1 LNIDLFYFIII
12 GIFFIVGF
20 LLSFLLKL
28 KKKKKIDETV
38 PLQIDDETVP
48 LQIDNNLEIIEVL
61 ENKKQ
66 LQIDNIILKLSD
78 IQIRLDLLESK
89 VSQSKNQPRYEN
101 IEDNIIKN
109 ITDNQDNT
117 SHHNEI
123 NDITKQYIPK
133 KSLIENV
140 KGKSLI
146 NDKHNATE
154 HYILKII
161 SKEPLTS
168 NEIKNAIGRT
178 REHTS
183 RLMKKLYELKLVDR
197 DITTKPFK
205 YKLTEQGIKY
215 IGEQVEKKEI
225 NEEKALNSSYTN
237 DSLID
242 LTK

>member
-1 LNIDLFYFIII
+1 MTINLFYFIII

-20 LLSFLLKL
+20 LLSYLLKL
-28 KKKKKIDETV
+28 QKKKRVGETV
-38 PLQIDDETVP
+38 PLQM
-48 LQIDNNLEIIEVL
+48 DNNLEIIEIL

-66 LQIDNIILKLSD
+66 LQIDNIILKLND

-89 VSQSKNQPRYEN
+89 VSQSKNLPRYEN
-101 IEDNIIKN
+101 REDNIIKN
-109 ITDNQDNT
+109 ITDNQYIT

-123 NDITKQYIPK
+123 NNITKQYIPK
-133 KSLIENV
+133 KSLIEKV
-140 KGKSLI
+140 KGKSLII

-161 SKEPLTS
+161 LKEPLTS

-205 YKLTEQGIKY
+205 YKLTEQGKKY

-225 NEEKALNSSYTN
+225 KEEKTLNSTYTN
-237 DSLID
+237 DSIID

>member
-1 LNIDLFYFIII
+1 MNIDLFYFIII

-20 LLSFLLKL
+20 LLSYLLKL
-28 KKKKKIDETV
+28 QKKKRV
-38 PLQIDDETVP
+38 GETVP
-48 LQIDNNLEIIEVL
+48 LQIDNNLEIIEIL

-66 LQIDNIILKLSD
+66 LQIDNIILKLND

-89 VSQSKNQPRYEN
+89 VSQSKNLPRYEN
-101 IEDNIIKN
+101 TEDNIIKN
-109 ITDNQDNT
+109 ITDNKDIT

-133 KSLIENV
+133 KSQIEKV
-140 KGKSLI
+140 KDKSLII

-161 SKEPLTS
+161 LKEPLTS

-205 YKLTEQGIKY
+205 YKLTEQGKKY

-225 NEEKALNSSYTN
+225 NEEKTLNSTYTN
-237 DSLID
+237 DSIID

>member
-1 LNIDLFYFIII
+1 MDIDIIYFIVT

-20 LLSFLLKL
+20 LLSHLLKIR
-28 KKKKKIDETV
+28 KKIVSQTV
-38 PLQIDDETVP
+38 PLQRND
-48 LQIDNNLEIIEVL
+48 NLEILEVI

-66 LQIDNIILKLSD
+66 LQIDNIILKLND

-89 VSQSKNQPRYEN
+89 VSQSKNQSPYEHMV
-101 IEDNIIKN
+101 DNTIKN
-109 ITDNQDNT
+109 ITENYDNT
-117 SHHNEI
+117 SHHNDI
-123 NDITKQYIPK
+123 NDITQQSIPK
-133 KSLIENV
+133 TSQIEKVKSKTIIL
-140 KGKSLI
+140 

-161 SKEPLTS
+161 LKESLTS

-183 RLMKKLYELKLVDR
+183 RLMKKLYELQLVDR

-205 YKLTEQGIKY
+205 YKLTEQGKKY

-225 NEEKALNSSYTN
+225 NQENPLNPSYTN

-242 LTK
+242 FTK

>member
-1 LNIDLFYFIII
+1 MNIDLFYFIII

-20 LLSFLLKL
+20 LLSYLLKL
-28 KKKKKIDETV
+28 QKKKRVGES
-38 PLQIDDETVP
+38 VP
-48 LQIDNNLEIIEVL
+48 LQIDNNLEIIEIL

-66 LQIDNIILKLSD
+66 LQIDNIILKLND

-89 VSQSKNQPRYEN
+89 VSQSKNLPRYEN

-109 ITDNQDNT
+109 ITDNQDIT

-123 NDITKQYIPK
+123 NDITKQYISK
-133 KSLIENV
+133 KSQIEKV
-140 KGKSLI
+140 KGKSLII

-197 DITTKPFK
+197 DITTKPFN
-205 YKLTEQGIKY
+205 YKLTEQG
-215 IGEQVEKKEI
+215 KK
-225 NEEKALNSSYTN
+225 
-237 DSLID
+237 
-242 LTK
+242 

>member
-1 LNIDLFYFIII
+1 MTIDLFYFIII

-20 LLSFLLKL
+20 LLSYLLKL
-28 KKKKKIDETV
+28 QKKKRVGETV
-38 PLQIDDETVP
+38 PLQM
-48 LQIDNNLEIIEVL
+48 DNNLEIIEIL

-66 LQIDNIILKLSD
+66 LQIDNIILKLND

-89 VSQSKNQPRYEN
+89 VSQSKNLPRYEN
-101 IEDNIIKN
+101 REDNIIKN
-109 ITDNQDNT
+109 ITDNQYIT

-133 KSLIENV
+133 KSLIEKV
-140 KGKSLI
+140 KGKSLII

-161 SKEPLTS
+161 LKEPLTS

-205 YKLTEQGIKY
+205 YKLTEQGKKY

-225 NEEKALNSSYTN
+225 NEEKTLNSSYTN
-237 DSLID
+237 DSIID

>member
-1 LNIDLFYFIII
+1 MNIDLFYFIII

-20 LLSFLLKL
+20 LLSYLLKL
-28 KKKKKIDETV
+28 QKKKRVGES
-38 PLQIDDETVP
+38 VP
-48 LQIDNNLEIIEVL
+48 LQIDNNLEIIEIL

-66 LQIDNIILKLSD
+66 LQIDNIILKLND

-89 VSQSKNQPRYEN
+89 VSQSKNHPKYEN

-109 ITDNQDNT
+109 ITDNQGIT

-123 NDITKQYIPK
+123 NDITKQYISK
-133 KSLIENV
+133 KSQIEKV
-140 KGKSLI
+140 KGKSLII

-161 SKEPLTS
+161 LKEPLTS

-205 YKLTEQGIKY
+205 YKLTEQGKKY

-225 NEEKALNSSYTN
+225 NEEKTLNSSYTN
-237 DSLID
+237 DSIID

>member
-1 LNIDLFYFIII
+1 MDIDIIYFIVT

-20 LLSFLLKL
+20 LLSHLLKIR
-28 KKKKKIDETV
+28 KKVVSQTV
-38 PLQIDDETVP
+38 PLQRND
-48 LQIDNNLEIIEVL
+48 NLEILEVI

-66 LQIDNIILKLSD
+66 LQIDNIILKLND

-89 VSQSKNQPRYEN
+89 VSQSKNQSPYEHMV
-101 IEDNIIKN
+101 DNTIKN
-109 ITDNQDNT
+109 ITENNFNT
-117 SHHNEI
+117 SHHNDI
-123 NDITKQYIPK
+123 NDITQQSISK
-133 KSLIENV
+133 KSQIEKV
-140 KGKSLI
+140 KSKTIIL

-161 SKEPLTS
+161 LKESLTS

-183 RLMKKLYELKLVDR
+183 RLMKKLYELQLVDR

-205 YKLTEQGIKY
+205 YKLTEQGKKY

-225 NEEKALNSSYTN
+225 NQENPLNSSYTN

>member
-1 LNIDLFYFIII
+1 MDIDIIYFIVT

-20 LLSFLLKL
+20 LLSHLLKIR
-28 KKKKKIDETV
+28 KKVVSQTV
-38 PLQIDDETVP
+38 PLQRND
-48 LQIDNNLEIIEVL
+48 NLEILEVI

-66 LQIDNIILKLSD
+66 LQIDNIILKLND
-78 IQIRLDLLESK
+78 IQIRMDLLESK
-89 VSQSKNQPRYEN
+89 VSQSKNQSPYEHMV
-101 IEDNIIKN
+101 DNTITN
-109 ITDNQDNT
+109 ITENYDNT
-117 SHHNEI
+117 SHHNDI
-123 NDITKQYIPK
+123 NDITQQSIPK
-133 KSLIENV
+133 TSQIEKVKSKTIIL
-140 KGKSLI
+140 

-161 SKEPLTS
+161 LKESLTS

-183 RLMKKLYELKLVDR
+183 RLMKKLYELQLVDR

-205 YKLTEQGIKY
+205 YKLTEQGKKY

-225 NEEKALNSSYTN
+225 NQENPLNPSYTN

-242 LTK
+242 FTK

>member
-1 LNIDLFYFIII
+1 MTLDLFYFIII

-20 LLSFLLKL
+20 LLSYLLKL
-28 KKKKKIDETV
+28 QKKKRVGETV
-38 PLQIDDETVP
+38 PLQM
-48 LQIDNNLEIIEVL
+48 DNNLEIIEIL

-66 LQIDNIILKLSD
+66 LQIDNIILKLND

-89 VSQSKNQPRYEN
+89 VSQSKNLPRYEN
-101 IEDNIIKN
+101 REDNIIKN
-109 ITDNQDNT
+109 ITDTQYIT

-133 KSLIENV
+133 KSLIEKV
-140 KGKSLI
+140 KGKSLII

-161 SKEPLTS
+161 LKEPLTS

-205 YKLTEQGIKY
+205 YKLTEQGKKY

-225 NEEKALNSSYTN
+225 NEEKTLNSTYTN
-237 DSLID
+237 DSIID

>member
-1 LNIDLFYFIII
+1 MDIDIIYFIVT

-20 LLSFLLKL
+20 LLSHLLKIR
-28 KKKKKIDETV
+28 KKIVSQTV
-38 PLQIDDETVP
+38 PLQRND
-48 LQIDNNLEIIEVL
+48 NLEILEVI

-66 LQIDNIILKLSD
+66 LQIDNIILKLND

-89 VSQSKNQPRYEN
+89 VSQSKNQSPYEHMV
-101 IEDNIIKN
+101 DNTIKN
-109 ITDNQDNT
+109 ITENYDNT
-117 SHHNEI
+117 SHNNDI
-123 NDITKQYIPK
+123 NDITQQSIPK
-133 KSLIENV
+133 KSQIE
-140 KGKSLI
+140 KAKSKTVVL

-161 SKEPLTS
+161 LKESLTS

-183 RLMKKLYELKLVDR
+183 RLMKKLYELQLVDR

-205 YKLTEQGIKY
+205 YKLTEQGKKY

-225 NEEKALNSSYTN
+225 NQENPLNSSYTN

>member
-1 LNIDLFYFIII
+1 MNIDLFYFIII

-20 LLSFLLKL
+20 LLSYLLKL
-28 KKKKKIDETV
+28 QKKKRVGES
-38 PLQIDDETVP
+38 VP

-66 LQIDNIILKLSD
+66 LQIDNIILKLND

-89 VSQSKNQPRYEN
+89 VSQSKNLPRYEN

-109 ITDNQDNT
+109 ITDNQDIT

-123 NDITKQYIPK
+123 NDITKRYISK
-133 KSLIENV
+133 KSQIEKV
-140 KGKSLI
+140 KGKSLII

-161 SKEPLTS
+161 LKEPLTS

-205 YKLTEQGIKY
+205 YKLTEQGKKY

-225 NEEKALNSSYTN
+225 NEEKTLNSSYTN
-237 DSLID
+237 DSIID

>member
-1 LNIDLFYFIII
+1 MDIDIIYFIVT

-20 LLSFLLKL
+20 LLSHLLKIR
-28 KKKKKIDETV
+28 KKVVSQTV
-38 PLQIDDETVP
+38 PLQRND
-48 LQIDNNLEIIEVL
+48 NLEILEVI

-66 LQIDNIILKLSD
+66 LQIDNIILKLND

-89 VSQSKNQPRYEN
+89 VSQSKNQSPYEHMV
-101 IEDNIIKN
+101 DNTIKN
-109 ITDNQDNT
+109 ITENYDNT
-117 SHHNEI
+117 SHHNDI
-123 NDITKQYIPK
+123 NDITQQSIPK
-133 KSLIENV
+133 TSQIEKVKSKTIIL
-140 KGKSLI
+140 

-161 SKEPLTS
+161 LKESLTS

-183 RLMKKLYELKLVDR
+183 RLMKKLYELQLVDR

-205 YKLTEQGIKY
+205 YKLTEQGKKY

-225 NEEKALNSSYTN
+225 NQENPLNPSYTN

>member
-1 LNIDLFYFIII
+1 MTIDLFYFIII

-20 LLSFLLKL
+20 LLSYLLKL
-28 KKKKKIDETV
+28 QKKRVGES
-38 PLQIDDETVP
+38 VP
-48 LQIDNNLEIIEVL
+48 LQIDNNLEIIEIL

-66 LQIDNIILKLSD
+66 LQIDNIILKLND
-78 IQIRLDLLESK
+78 IQIRVDLLESK
-89 VSQSKNQPRYEN
+89 VSQSKNLPRYEN

-109 ITDNQDNT
+109 ITDNQDIT

-123 NDITKQYIPK
+123 NDITKQYISK
-133 KSLIENV
+133 KSQIEKV
-140 KGKSLI
+140 KGKSLII

-161 SKEPLTS
+161 LKEPLTS

-205 YKLTEQGIKY
+205 YKLTEQGKKY

-225 NEEKALNSSYTN
+225 NEEKTLNSSYTN
-237 DSLID
+237 DSIID

>member
-1 LNIDLFYFIII
+1 MNIDLFYFIII

-20 LLSFLLKL
+20 LLSYLLKL
-28 KKKKKIDETV
+28 QKKKRVGES
-38 PLQIDDETVP
+38 VP
-48 LQIDNNLEIIEVL
+48 LQIDNNLEIIEIL

-66 LQIDNIILKLSD
+66 LQIDNIILKLND

-89 VSQSKNQPRYEN
+89 VSQSKNLPRYEN

-109 ITDNQDNT
+109 ITDNQDIT

-123 NDITKQYIPK
+123 NDITKQYISK
-133 KSLIENV
+133 KSQIEKV
-140 KGKSLI
+140 KGKSLII

-161 SKEPLTS
+161 LKEPLTS

-205 YKLTEQGIKY
+205 YKLTEQGKKY

-225 NEEKALNSSYTN
+225 NEEKTLNSSYTN
-237 DSLID
+237 DSIID

>member
-1 LNIDLFYFIII
+1 MDIDIIYFIVT

-20 LLSFLLKL
+20 LLSHLLKIR
-28 KKKKKIDETV
+28 KKVVTQTV
-38 PLQIDDETVP
+38 PLQRND
-48 LQIDNNLEIIEVL
+48 NLEILEVI

-66 LQIDNIILKLSD
+66 LQIDNIILKLND

-89 VSQSKNQPRYEN
+89 VSQSKNQSPYEHMV
-101 IEDNIIKN
+101 DNTIKN
-109 ITDNQDNT
+109 ITENYDNT
-117 SHHNEI
+117 SHHNDI
-123 NDITKQYIPK
+123 NDITQQSIPK
-133 KSLIENV
+133 KSQIEKV
-140 KGKSLI
+140 KSKTIIL

-161 SKEPLTS
+161 LKESLTS

-183 RLMKKLYELKLVDR
+183 RLMKKLYELQLVDR

-205 YKLTEQGIKY
+205 YKLTEQGKKY

-225 NEEKALNSSYTN
+225 NQENPLNSSYTN

>member
-1 LNIDLFYFIII
+1 MDIDIIYFIVT

-20 LLSFLLKL
+20 LLSHLLKIR
-28 KKKKKIDETV
+28 KKVVSQTV
-38 PLQIDDETVP
+38 PLQRND
-48 LQIDNNLEIIEVL
+48 NLEILEVI

-66 LQIDNIILKLSD
+66 LQIDNIILKLND

-89 VSQSKNQPRYEN
+89 VSQSKNQSPYEHMV
-101 IEDNIIKN
+101 DNTIKN
-109 ITDNQDNT
+109 ITENYDNT
-117 SHHNEI
+117 SHHNDI
-123 NDITKQYIPK
+123 NDITQQSISK
-133 KSLIENV
+133 KSQIEKV
-140 KGKSLI
+140 KSKTIIL

-161 SKEPLTS
+161 LKESLTS

-183 RLMKKLYELKLVDR
+183 RLMKKLYELQLVDR

-205 YKLTEQGIKY
+205 YKLTEQGKKY

-225 NEEKALNSSYTN
+225 NQENPLNPSYTN

>member
-1 LNIDLFYFIII
+1 MNIDLFYFIII

-20 LLSFLLKL
+20 LLSYLLKL
-28 KKKKKIDETV
+28 QKKRVGESV
-38 PLQIDDETVP
+38 PLK
-48 LQIDNNLEIIEVL
+48 IDNNLEIIEIL

-66 LQIDNIILKLSD
+66 LQIDNIILKLND

-89 VSQSKNQPRYEN
+89 VSQSKNLPRYEN

-109 ITDNQDNT
+109 ITDKQDIT

-123 NDITKQYIPK
+123 NDITKQYISK
-133 KSLIENV
+133 KSQIEKV
-140 KGKSLI
+140 KGKSLII

-161 SKEPLTS
+161 LKEPLTS

-205 YKLTEQGIKY
+205 YKLTEQGKKY

-225 NEEKALNSSYTN
+225 NEEKTLNSSYTN
-237 DSLID
+237 DSIID

>member
-1 LNIDLFYFIII
+1 MNIDLFYFIII

-20 LLSFLLKL
+20 LLSNLLKL
-28 KKKKKIDETV
+28 QKKRVDET
-38 PLQIDDETVP
+38 IP

-66 LQIDNIILKLSD
+66 LQIDNIILKLND

-89 VSQSKNQPRYEN
+89 VSHSKNQPIYNN
-101 IEDNIIKN
+101 IEDNVIKN
-109 ITDNQDNT
+109 ITSKQDNI

-123 NDITKQYIPK
+123 HDITKQYIPK

-140 KGKSLI
+140 KSKSLI

-205 YKLTEQGIKY
+205 YKLTEQGTKY

-225 NEEKALNSSYTN
+225 NEERALN
-237 DSLID
+237 
-242 LTK
+242 